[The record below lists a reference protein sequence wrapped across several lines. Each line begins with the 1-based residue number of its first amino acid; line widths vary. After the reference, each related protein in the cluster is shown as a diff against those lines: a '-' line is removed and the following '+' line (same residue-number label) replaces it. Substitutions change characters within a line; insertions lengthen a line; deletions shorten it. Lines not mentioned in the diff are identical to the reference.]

1 MISVTCTH
9 SLFMSSTSVPPAT
22 SEIQNNFWSAP
33 NMIFNTP
40 STTRHAD
47 PSSPFLPRN
56 SSPLAT
62 PARRVSRQIPNNSPS
77 MGMNRIMR
85 RSKTGGESPQKQLAR
100 ERLKARCMQRV
111 ELDRS
116 RALARARGKGP
127 NFGMS
132 EASSEAGD
140 LDMDDE
146 DDDEVDEETLRRI
159 MISTNRRALHHHR
172 VSYEIEVGSDIGEVD
187 EMEAA
192 FGLAS
197 EMEEIP
203 DDIEVEYD
211 DPAAEYEAYLESTQV
226 SEAQTPSDAEL
237 AQILPAF
244 IFSLSNSG
252 CPCPFCDSQTLQT
265 GPNNTFGCMSCQKEV
280 PIASAALSFAEHM
293 QQVHAPHE
301 HTPLIASDPNLGTLF
316 LCTGAGCD
324 WCEALD

>member
-1 MISVTCTH
+1 
-9 SLFMSSTSVPPAT
+9 MSSTSVPPAT
-22 SEIQNNFWSAP
+22 SENPNNFLSIP

-47 PSSPFLPRN
+47 PTSPFLPRN

-62 PARRVSRQIPNNSPS
+62 PARRASRQIPSSSPS
-77 MGMNRIMR
+77 MGINRIMKR
-85 RSKTGGESPQKQLAR
+85 PRTGEESPQKQLAR

-116 RALARARGKGP
+116 RALARARGQRP

-132 EASSEAGD
+132 EASSDAGD
-140 LDMDDE
+140 MDMEDDE
-146 DDDEVDEETLRRI
+146 EDEVDEETLRRI
-159 MISTNRRALHHHR
+159 MISTNRRALHRHR
-172 VSYEIEVGSDIGEVD
+172 ISYEIEVGSDIGEVD

-192 FGLAS
+192 FGGTA

-211 DPAAEYEAYLESTQV
+211 DPAAEYEAYLQSTQA
-226 SEAQTPSDAEL
+226 SEAQSPSDADL

-265 GPNNTFGCMSCQKEV
+265 GSNNTFGCMTCQREV
-280 PIASAALSFAEHM
+280 PIVSAALSFAEHM
-293 QQVHAPHE
+293 QDVHTPHQ

>member
-1 MISVTCTH
+1 
-9 SLFMSSTSVPPAT
+9 MSSTPIPPART
-22 SEIQNNFWSAP
+22 DLQANFLSTP

-40 STTRHAD
+40 STARHAG
-47 PSSPFLPRN
+47 PSSPFAPHT

-62 PARRVSRQIPNNSPS
+62 PARRVSYKRQLPGSSPS
-77 MGMNRIMR
+77 LGINRIMKR
-85 RSKTGGESPQKQLAR
+85 AKSGEESPQKQLAR

-111 ELDRS
+111 EQDRS
-116 RALARARGKGP
+116 RALARARGTRP

-140 LDMDDE
+140 IDMDDE
-146 DDDEVDEETLRRI
+146 DDEDIDEETLRRI
-159 MISTNRRALHHHR
+159 MISTNRRALHRHR
-172 VSYEIEVGSDIGEVD
+172 VSYELEVGSDIGEVD

-192 FGLAS
+192 FGLVS
-197 EMEEIP
+197 EVEEIP
-203 DDIEVEYD
+203 DDIEIEYD
-211 DPAAEYEAYLESTQV
+211 DPAAEYEAYVSSTRS
-226 SEAQTPSDAEL
+226 SEAQSLSEADL

-265 GPNNTFGCMSCQKEV
+265 GPNNTFGCMTCQRE
-280 PIASAALSFAEHM
+280 ISISSAALSFAEHM
-293 QQVHAPHE
+293 QEVHAPHE